1 MSGSAIVAWSGG
13 CSEEVEQPQ
22 GSGVEIQ
29 YCALRVARSLIHS
42 LCQQRSPLQLHG
54 MHKSPVLIFSAGL
67 ILRRDFRKQYKKFKQ
82 AGQLHRAGFCSNV

>member
-29 YCALRVARSLIHS
+29 YCALRVARSLTLDSFTVPAEIA
-42 LCQQRSPLQLHG
+42 
-54 MHKSPVLIFSAGL
+54 SATTWH
-67 ILRRDFRKQYKKFKQ
+67 
-82 AGQLHRAGFCSNV
+82 A